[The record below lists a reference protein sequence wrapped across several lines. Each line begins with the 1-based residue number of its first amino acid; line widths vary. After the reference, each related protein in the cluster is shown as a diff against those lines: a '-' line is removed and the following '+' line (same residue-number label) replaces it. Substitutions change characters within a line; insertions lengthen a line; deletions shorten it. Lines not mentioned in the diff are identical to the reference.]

1 MLRLIYEIKLSRTFM
16 ESLIADFVQFSSTIA
31 EFLSLERELGTRLYL
46 ASVLGFSYN
55 FLIF

>member
-1 MLRLIYEIKLSRTFM
+1 M
-16 ESLIADFVQFSSTIA
+16 ESLIADFVQCSSTIA
-31 EFLSLERELGTRLYL
+31 KFLSLELELGTRLYL

>member
-1 MLRLIYEIKLSRTFM
+1 M

-31 EFLSLERELGTRLYL
+31 KFLSLERELGTRLYL

>member
-1 MLRLIYEIKLSRTFM
+1 M

-31 EFLSLERELGTRLYL
+31 NFVSLERELSTRLYL
-46 ASVLGFSYN
+46 ASVLGFSYS

>member
-1 MLRLIYEIKLSRTFM
+1 M
-16 ESLIADFVQFSSTIA
+16 ESLIADFAQFSSTIA
-31 EFLSLERELGTRLYL
+31 KFVSLERGLGTRLYL

>member
-31 EFLSLERELGTRLYL
+31 KFLFLERELGTRLYL

>member
-31 EFLSLERELGTRLYL
+31 KFLSLERELGARLYL